1 MKLIAVDAGHGMNTP
16 GKRTPVFSDGTVMK
30 ENEFNRVTADYLVK
44 ALNRNSFKTI
54 LTAPDILDTPLQKR
68 VQKANEAKAD
78 AFICIHANA
87 YGDDWN
93 DANGIESWVYEKS
106 NQNTIHLAEDIQKEL
121 IAFTK
126 RKNRG
131 VKKSNDLYVLRN
143 TNMMAVLVECGF
155 LTNFEEAT
163 LLRSENYRKEC
174 AEGICK
180 GICKYYNISYK
191 SGQQSENDDT
201 TKKELYCCEK
211 RYQNIDQL
219 PYGKEVIRM
228 LIDKGILKGNEKGD
242 LDLTLD
248 MVRLFM
254 ILDRIDAF
262 EKIK

>member
-1 MKLIAVDAGHGMNTP
+1 MKLIAVDAGHGMNTA
-16 GKRTPVFSDGTVMK
+16 GKRTPMFSDGTIMK
-30 ENEFNRVTADYLVK
+30 ENEFNRATADYLVK
-44 ALNRNSFKTI
+44 ALNRNGFKTI

-68 VQKANEAKAD
+68 VQRANDAKAD

-93 DANGIESWVYEKS
+93 NANGIESWIYEKS
-106 NQNTIHLAEDIQKEL
+106 NQNTIHFAEDIQKEL
-121 IAFTK
+121 IAFTN

-131 VKKSNDLYVLRN
+131 IKKSSDLYVLRT

-155 LTNFEEAT
+155 LTNLEEAT
-163 LLRSENYRKEC
+163 LLRSEKYRKEC

-180 GICKYYNISYK
+180 GICKYYNMPYK
-191 SGQQSENDDT
+191 LEQQDDNT
-201 TKKELYCCEK
+201 EKKELYCCEK
-211 RYQNIDQL
+211 RYQNVNQL
-219 PYGKEVIRM
+219 PYGKEVIQM
-228 LIDKGILKGNEKGD
+228 LIDKGILKGNEKSD